1 MEQRDMDTAHRW
13 IGGQPL
19 QEIIEENLG
28 LITQYT
34 TDKIAHLHGPTT
46 LASLQNITRSVEEFI
61 NIEMAARFNP
71 TLRAALEQDI
81 GQDHALLMSTLEKH
95 FDAGVSIR
103 ARKLLTHVTFLRNLL
118 ETHHTD
124 AAGQFSKLRTY
135 VDLAK
140 FLQARRGHLN
150 TLMYAF
156 TDLAHGNNRPSIGEL
171 YGLVFDTIELSFVG
185 GLTGLHH
192 KLTMLAVFPDFRC
205 QTDGTGLLD
214 VDPRSETLLDDD
226 FLDAERMSITEID
239 AEAPPDDAFDRRKI
253 TSAPELRHQ
262 QQMIEKSYEPYGLA
276 DQGFADLR
284 RFTEEVMTYIK
295 DDYYLRIPA
304 DAFKSILTRYDR
316 APWRAKLVY
325 RPDVKHPF
333 IGSYAAFAEHQG
345 VFYSDLMM
353 LLRFTYRV
361 RDYLLERN
369 RRYQI
374 KSGFIFEDTLEKQ
387 LPTLGFEVLDIK
399 RIDHKEF
406 DVVARREGEL
416 YNFQCKNVR
425 LDRELM
431 ETNLRQFVRNNRRI
445 IRYFKRA
452 LIKEERREDL
462 LRKATGTQTI
472 KHFVVSRFPVFNE
485 DARIISMRNL
495 AHFFS

>member
-1 MEQRDMDTAHRW
+1 MDTAHQW

-19 QEIIEENLG
+19 QEILEENLG

-34 TDKIAHLHGPTT
+34 TDKIADLHGPTT
-46 LASLQNITRSVEEFI
+46 IASLQIITRSVEELI
-61 NIEMAARFNP
+61 NIELAARFNP
-71 TLRAALEQDI
+71 TLRGALEQEI
-81 GQDHALLMSTLEKH
+81 GQDHVLLMSTLDKH
-95 FDAGVSIR
+95 FDAGVSRR
-103 ARKLLTHVTFLRNLL
+103 ARELLPHVTFLRNLL
-118 ETHHTD
+118 ETYHTD
-124 AAGQFSKLRTY
+124 SAGQFSKLRTY
-135 VDLAK
+135 MDLAK
-140 FLQARRGHLN
+140 FLQARRSHLN
-150 TLMYAF
+150 TLMYAI
-156 TDLAHGNNRPSIGEL
+156 TDLARGDNRPSVGEL

-239 AEAPPDDAFDRRKI
+239 AEASPDDAFDRRKI

-262 QQMIEKSYEPYGLA
+262 QHMIENSYEPYGLA
-276 DQGFADLR
+276 EQGFADLR
-284 RFTEEVMTYIK
+284 RFTEEVTAYIK

-304 DAFKSILTRYDR
+304 DAFKAILTRYDR

-333 IGSYAAFAEHQG
+333 LGSYAAFAEHQG

-374 KSGFIFEDTLEKQ
+374 KSGFIFEDTLQKQ

-406 DVVARREGEL
+406 DVVAKREGDL
-416 YNFQCKNVR
+416 YNFQCKNVC

-445 IRYFKRA
+445 VRYFKRA
-452 LIKEERREDL
+452 LIKEEGREEL

-495 AHFFS
+495 AYFFS